1 MNALSE
7 TESAEDKWVKDYE
20 ALEEKEKLWLLEE
33 LQKERRRLLQLEE
46 EDPRRAGRQA
56 GREEGREEGRTP
68 TFWNC

>member
-1 MNALSE
+1 MNDVNACLE

-46 EDPRRAGRQA
+46 
-56 GREEGREEGRTP
+56 
-68 TFWNC
+68 